1 MFAKLLA
8 VILSLAL
15 CGCVLLAARQARI
28 QAAHDL
34 AEARLRIVLRDNEL
48 WRMRAEIAARV
59 TPEEVRRLASAV
71 TPLRPLVPDRV
82 VPLVEPDARY
92 ADHAEDPDR

>member
-8 VILSLAL
+8 VILSLAA

-34 AEARLRIVLRDNEL
+34 AEARLRIVRRDNEL
-48 WRMRAEIAARV
+48 WRLRAEIASRV
-59 TPEEVRRLASAV
+59 TPEQVRRLASAV
-71 TPLRPLVPDRV
+71 TPLRPLVPQRV
-82 VPLVEPDARY
+82 PALPEPDSRY
-92 ADHAEDPDR
+92 ADHAEEPER